1 MYSGRPVEEVI
12 YVIKG
17 LHTPLIGCPVITALQ
32 LVSWVNTIDS
42 TQQGIVSKF
51 PFLLKGLGTI
61 EGEYDIV
68 PKQDARP

>member
-1 MYSGRPVEEVI
+1 MYSGRAVEELI
-12 YVIKG
+12 YVVKG
-17 LHTPLIGCPVITALQ
+17 LCKPLIGCPAITALQ
-32 LVSWVNTIDS
+32 LVSRVNAIDS